1 MDVKPTI
8 QQAPYTKYQIEISF
22 LGSVDD
28 QQAEEEI
35 VTLLKRNFLE
45 KVTSDTT
52 NKRINHNDKDR
63 GIEQ

>member
-8 QQAPYTKYQIEISF
+8 QQAPNAKYQIELSF
-22 LGSVDD
+22 LGTADD

-45 KVTSDTT
+45 KVTSDIS
-52 NKRINHNDKDR
+52 NKRINHYE
-63 GIEQ
+63 GE

>member
-8 QQAPYTKYQIEISF
+8 QQAPYTKYQIEIPF

-52 NKRINHNDKDR
+52 NKRINHNE
-63 GIEQ
+63 GE

>member
-8 QQAPYTKYQIEISF
+8 QQATYTKYQIEISF

-45 KVTSDTT
+45 KVTSDTI
-52 NKRINHNDKDR
+52 NKRINHNE
-63 GIEQ
+63 GE

>member
-8 QQAPYTKYQIEISF
+8 QQTPNTKYQIEISF

-45 KVTSDTT
+45 KVTSDTI
-52 NKRINHNDKDR
+52 NKRINHNE
-63 GIEQ
+63 GE